1 MTTVDKLK
9 PYRSRI
15 RGNTQT
21 QFPQGE
27 TSGPVPNVSVLAIKK
42 NVFQLYFTFSLLLFH
57 LGESCIF
64 GSLSQEGQKEKEGGE
79 GRGGKR
85 ERRRGRGG
93 GRERENQNNII
104 MAGVGMA
111 GNLCFS
117 DMLLEQ
123 F

>member
-79 GRGGKR
+79 GREKR
-85 ERRRGRGG
+85 EKERERG